1 MVFGTG
7 MERAME
13 PSADHRP
20 SMRSHV
26 DHRPSVELLES
37 THSFPGVYRIKAIGR
52 AADDFERRVVETVV
66 SQLPARS
73 DLDYYVRTT
82 PGGRHI
88 ALTLDI
94 TVQTAEQVRAIYAE
108 VREIEGLTLLF

>member
-1 MVFGTG
+1 
-7 MERAME
+7 ME
-13 PSADHRP
+13 PGAES
-20 SMRSHV
+20 RSLKRTHV

-37 THSFPGVYRIKAIGR
+37 THPFPGVYQIKAIGS
-52 AADDFERRVVETVV
+52 AAGDFERRVVETVV

-73 DLDYYVRTT
+73 DLDYSVRTT
-82 PGGRHI
+82 PGGRHV

-94 TVQTAEQVRAIYAE
+94 SVQTAEQVRAIYAE